1 MQETDE
7 DGPLQFT
14 IDFTDVN
21 GIDGSTV
28 RQTTDNSVVIV
39 DNSDPPPF
47 GVGDLTATGG
57 NVFNAIWNS
66 TNTGLQ
72 LEVNVPQD

>member
-1 MQETDE
+1 MALCNSQ
-7 DGPLQFT
+7 L
-14 IDFTDVN
+14 ILDVN

-47 GVGDLTATGG
+47 GVGNRRQPPVVMFSMLYGIVQIPVC
-57 NVFNAIWNS
+57 N
-66 TNTGLQ
+66 LK
-72 LEVNVPQD
+72 